1 MKVNTENYKKV
12 LKVLRLPEFWQERL
26 TTKDKR
32 SNADTL
38 RVLDSLG
45 ENISGSAVSH
55 KLYSGNKNV
64 RKQAKSVFIKFNSN
78 NAYQFLDN
86 DFDSDFNALDQVR
99 IHTSLCNKAK
109 TEKLPSLIR
118 WVSMAQNEKYQAF
131 LVKEIG
137 FFKQEQSSERLV
149 EIYTQSSSLLV
160 KTQIVLT
167 LGELEYLDAIELFM
181 EDYPYSEKELQTA
194 IISYMGQVKGDK
206 AISFLDTI
214 YHNTQDKEFLVH
226 ILTQIHLVSPIDRGA
241 FTKIKN
247 NASTTFEKSLIAYV
261 ESHQYNTENIE

>member
-26 TTKDKR
+26 TAKDKR

-45 ENISGSAVSH
+45 DNISGSAVSH
-55 KLYSGNKNV
+55 KLYSGNKDV
-64 RKQAKSVFIKFNSN
+64 RKQAKSVFINFNSN

-86 DFDSDFNALDQVR
+86 DFDTDFNALDQVR

-118 WVSMAQNEKYQAF
+118 WVSMAQNEKYQTF
-131 LVKEIG
+131 LIKEIG
-137 FFKQEQSSERLV
+137 FFKQDQSSERLV
-149 EIYTQSSSLLV
+149 EIFIHSNSLLV

-167 LGELEYLDAIELFM
+167 LAELNYQEATELFI
-181 EDYPYSEKELQTA
+181 EEYWYSERELQIA
-194 IISYMGQVKGDK
+194 IISFMGQIKGDK

-214 YHNTQDKEFLVH
+214 YHNTIDKEYLVH
-226 ILTQIHLVSPIDRGA
+226 ILTQIHLVSPTDRGP

-247 NASTTFEKSLIAYV
+247 NASTAFEKSLIAYV
-261 ESHQYNTENIE
+261 ESHQHNTENIE